1 MKSIALQLVIV
12 AAGIFGLTVFC
23 STPSSAQKQID
34 ATMTFNEYDVMYLAD
49 FIDVKSQKIS
59 SNISGISLALTNL
72 AGTPKS
78 IYIKVEVDVALQGDN
93 TVYSEPYLVVGKTN
107 VFIVPVMG
115 RILAARDF
123 SNSGSDI
130 YVVNSGYDE
139 NSALRKKLEDLAST
153 IPTAPPGNYTIKMQV
168 MDAQTNNDIGGGWI
182 TKTISITQSTVD
194 EAIVEITDP
203 QDGSWFNNL
212 APTFSWTTTAPR
224 VVVNVFEVG
233 ISQHSAQDALT
244 GSNPFLSQTVTGAT
258 TLTYPPD
265 APRKLEQGKAYV
277 VQVQGI
283 ITTNRGDVNRSS
295 KPVTFRITDD
305 KVGRILEQLL
315 NGIGG
320 APYASYTTLRSAPSS
335 WVAWPAYGGMTLD
348 GQTVSDADIQ
358 TIANALAGRDDVQLS
373 IENQ

>member
-1 MKSIALQLVIV
+1 MKSIALKLIIL
-12 AAGIFGLTVFC
+12 AAGIFGLTLIC
-23 STPSSAQKQID
+23 TAPSFSQKQID
-34 ATMTFNEYDVMYLAD
+34 ATITFNEYDVMYLAD

-59 SNISGISLALTNL
+59 SNISGISLQLNNLTSAQKNV
-72 AGTPKS
+72 
-78 IYIKVEVDVALQGDN
+78 YIKIEVDVALQGDN
-93 TVYSEPYLVVGKTN
+93 TNYSKSYLVVGKTN
-107 VFIVPVMG
+107 VFSVPVAG

-123 SNSGSDI
+123 SNGGSDI
-130 YVVNSGYDE
+130 NIVNDGYDE
-139 NSALRKKLEDLAST
+139 NSTLRKKLEDLAST
-153 IPTAPPGNYTIKMQV
+153 IPTAPPGNYTVKMEV
-168 MDAQTNNDIGGGWI
+168 MGADCNTDIGGGWI
-182 TKTISITQSTVD
+182 TKTITITQSTVD

-212 APTFSWTTTAPR
+212 APSFSWTTTAPR

-233 ISQHSAQDALT
+233 TNQHSPQDALT
-244 GSNPFLSQTVTGAT
+244 GSNPFLSQEVTGTT

-315 NGIGG
+315 NGVGG
-320 APYASYTTLRSAPSS
+320 APYAAYTTLRSAPSN
-335 WVAWPAYGGMTLD
+335 WVVWPAYGAMTLD

-358 TIANALAGRDDVQLS
+358 SITNTLVGREDVQLS